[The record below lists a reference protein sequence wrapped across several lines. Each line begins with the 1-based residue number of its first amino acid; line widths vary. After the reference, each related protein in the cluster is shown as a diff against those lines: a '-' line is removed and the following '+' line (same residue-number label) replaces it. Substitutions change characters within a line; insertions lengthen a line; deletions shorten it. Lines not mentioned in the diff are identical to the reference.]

1 MKLRNDYQSYKDAL
15 KLTNLESLD
24 ERRDTLSMRFARN
37 CLKNGNFSKLFP
49 LNNQRH
55 GMKVRNPLK
64 YKITKANTERYRTS
78 SIPYMQRLLNDDH
91 KKRKRDMSD
100 LNMELSNSKRMNL
113 RNNSPIMQVNYVSN

>member
-1 MKLRNDYQSYKDAL
+1 
-15 KLTNLESLD
+15 
-24 ERRDTLSMRFARN
+24 
-37 CLKNGNFSKLFP
+37 
-49 LNNQRH
+49 
-55 GMKVRNPLK
+55 MKVRNPLK
-64 YKITKANTERYRTS
+64 YRITKANTERYRTS